1 MLISL
6 IVAVLLIVAF
16 ISGRKYE
23 KKQFVRVGKKRPTV
37 QDVLLKK

>member
-6 IVAVLLIVAF
+6 LVAGLLVVAF
-16 ISGRKYE
+16 ICGRKYE